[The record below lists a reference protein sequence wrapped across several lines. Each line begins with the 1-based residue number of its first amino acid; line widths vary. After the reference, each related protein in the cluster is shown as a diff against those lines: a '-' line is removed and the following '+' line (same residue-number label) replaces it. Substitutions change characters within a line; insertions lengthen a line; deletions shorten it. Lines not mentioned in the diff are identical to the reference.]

1 MVRTYGVDTLTTTT
15 GTMTPSQARP
25 TQGTMSDMTD
35 ESRETDP
42 VPPRTMRMR
51 FATPSWFVTVLD
63 VVAALVAAVAAVAI
77 RFDTTDLSAAVAPY
91 LPAVLL
97 PVLIRPI
104 VLAALGLHR
113 REWRY
118 ASLRDLVDLVRAVII
133 GSVIIAV
140 AFLILSAIDAPGTN
154 PFPRSFFLLEP
165 VLFLALAASIRVLAR
180 STLERRVVRLANHVE
195 VKTLVYG
202 AGNAGAIVA
211 RMATSGGLR
220 GIRIVGFVDDDRT
233 KHGSRL
239 LGHRVYGGLDD
250 LESAVKRSDAEQLL
264 VAIPSAAAK
273 PVRRAVDAARDLG
286 LTVKIV
292 PPLRDMVTGHFQVA
306 GIRSVNVGDLLRR
319 PPITVDYE
327 AIASSIN
334 GASVVVTGGGG
345 SIGSELVRQ
354 ILSLGPRLLTVVEHN
369 EWALWSVERDIASLR
384 SEADGVRV
392 VAALADV
399 RSMHAVEAVL
409 RTARPD
415 VVFHAAALK
424 HVPYVESY
432 PAEGVLTNVL
442 GTRNVLRACEKL
454 GIARFTLI
462 STDKAVEPVSVMGA
476 TKRLAE
482 QLTVSA
488 GHRSKRAYAAV
499 RFGNVLGSSGSVVPL
514 LQRQLDDGLPLTIT
528 NPDATRYF
536 MTIAE
541 AVSLILEAA
550 TDPAPGD
557 LHVLDMGEPVK
568 IMDLALDLIRLN
580 GRNVAD
586 VPISV
591 TGLRPGERLHEK
603 LFYDDEVAERSRHP
617 GILRASRSSSAVLEA
632 QIEAFVDEVGLA
644 AAAHD
649 DAAVRELLLGSAALT
664 GMTRETALSSYSSVA
679 AATAEAMVAAAP
691 PKQPND

>member
-1 MVRTYGVDTLTTTT
+1 MAPSEARHPE
-15 GTMTPSQARP
+15 GTMT
-25 TQGTMSDMTD
+25 D
-35 ESRETDP
+35 E
-42 VPPRTMRMR
+42 PRDDEAVATRSMRMRMR
-51 FATPSWFVTVLD
+51 FVTPSWLITVLD
-63 VVAALVAAVAAVAI
+63 VVAALVASVAALAI
-77 RFDTTDLSAAVAPY
+77 RFDTTDLATAVVPY
-91 LPAVLL
+91 MPAVLL
-97 PVLIRPI
+97 PVVIRPF

-118 ASLRDLVDLVRAVII
+118 ASVRDLVDLVRAVII
-133 GSVIIAV
+133 GSALIVGV
-140 AFLILSAIDAPGTN
+140 FLLLSALGAPGTS

-165 VLFLALAASIRVLAR
+165 VLFLAMAAGVRILAR
-180 STLERRVVRLANHVE
+180 STLERRAVRDPHHVE
-195 VKTLVYG
+195 VRTLVYG
-202 AGNAGAIVA
+202 AGNAGSIVA
-211 RMATSGGLR
+211 RMATSSGLR
-220 GIRIVGFVDDDRT
+220 GIRIVGFIDDDPA

-239 LGHRVYGGLDD
+239 LGHRVYGGLED
-250 LESAVKRSDAEQLL
+250 LETAVERSDAEQLL
-264 VAIPSAAAK
+264 VAIPSAAAG
-273 PVRRAVDAARDLG
+273 PVRRAVEAARELG

-306 GIRSVNVGDLLRR
+306 GIRSVNVEDLLRR
-319 PPITVDYE
+319 SPITIDYQ
-327 AIASSIN
+327 AVASSIN

-354 ILSLGPRLLTVVEHN
+354 ILTLGPRVLTVVEHN
-369 EWALWSVERDIASLR
+369 EWALWSVERDIAALR
-384 SEADGVRV
+384 READGVHV
-392 VAALADV
+392 VAALGDV
-399 RSMHAVEAVL
+399 RSMNALEAVL
-409 RTARPD
+409 RRAAPD

-432 PAEGVLTNVL
+432 PSEGVLTNVL
-442 GTRNVLRACEKL
+442 GTRNVLRACEQM
-454 GIARFTLI
+454 GIDRFTLI

-488 GHRSKRAYAAV
+488 GHRTQRAYAAV

-568 IMDLALDLIRLN
+568 ILDLARDLIRLN
-580 GRNVAD
+580 GMDVD
-586 VPISV
+586 QVPITV

-603 LFYDDEVAERSRHP
+603 LFYDDEVAERTRHP
-617 GILRASRSSSAVLEA
+617 GILRASRSSSAAVEA
-632 QIEAFVDEVGLA
+632 HIESFVDELELA
-644 AAAHD
+644 ARAHD
-649 DAAVRELLLGSAALT
+649 DAAVRELLLRSATLT
-664 GMTRETALSSYSSVA
+664 GMTRESALSTVSAVPPVQTETLTGAGADTVA
-679 AATAEAMVAAAP
+679 AAGHGRP
-691 PKQPND
+691 GS